1 MRLILLPVM
10 FTVFSWCSIVIYGL
24 GNYLD
29 PIPKLYEV
37 YVVACFH
44 HLMIQVICPTEGN
57 RKDFFIQADRMNRSA
72 TKQTHAN
79 GSYRWYRVQSMFVH
93 LALFIIAVLTVV
105 EEVLVYKEC
114 KTNEQNGAAS
124 AILTI
129 VTVVLTITAVVS
141 LLRIYI
147 RFKPEF
153 QGTRT
158 LRKFWVRTI
167 WNEVAARWTDSDS

>member
-1 MRLILLPVM
+1 MRIMLLPVM

-44 HLMIQVICPTEGN
+44 HLMISVLCPDPDHI
-57 RKDFFIQADRMNRSA
+57 KDFFIQAERRNRSGKK
-72 TKQTHAN
+72 TLHAN
-79 GSYRWYRVQSMFVH
+79 GSYRWYRVKSMFVH
-93 LALFIIAVLTVV
+93 QCLFIVAIFTII

-114 KTNEQNGAAS
+114 KSNTTNTVAS
-124 AILTI
+124 AIITVL
-129 VTVVLTITAVVS
+129 TVVFTILAVVS
-141 LLRIYI
+141 LVRTYF
-147 RFKPEF
+147 RFKTNY

-158 LRKFWVRTI
+158 LRKFWVCSFSTRD
-167 WNEVAARWTDSDS
+167 VCVPD